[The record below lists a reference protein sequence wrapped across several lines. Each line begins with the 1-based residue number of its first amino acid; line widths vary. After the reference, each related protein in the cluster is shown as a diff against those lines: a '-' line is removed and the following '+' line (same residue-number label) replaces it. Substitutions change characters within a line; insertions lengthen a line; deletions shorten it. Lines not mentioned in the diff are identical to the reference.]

1 MLEMESKSNVRV
13 AVSVRPLNER
23 ERENGE
29 ERVVW
34 TRSKEVRVLN
44 PESRNEKLFKFDHT
58 FCSEP
63 STEESEP
70 NTQVRL
76 KLSNISDN
84 ISLTTFSSRLRKK

>member
-1 MLEMESKSNVRV
+1 MLEMAFKSNVRV

-58 FCSEP
+58 VS
-63 STEESEP
+63 
-70 NTQVRL
+70 
-76 KLSNISDN
+76 
-84 ISLTTFSSRLRKK
+84 

>member
-58 FCSEP
+58 VS
-63 STEESEP
+63 
-70 NTQVRL
+70 
-76 KLSNISDN
+76 
-84 ISLTTFSSRLRKK
+84 

>member
-1 MLEMESKSNVRV
+1 
-13 AVSVRPLNER
+13 LNER

-58 FCSEP
+58 VS
-63 STEESEP
+63 
-70 NTQVRL
+70 
-76 KLSNISDN
+76 
-84 ISLTTFSSRLRKK
+84 